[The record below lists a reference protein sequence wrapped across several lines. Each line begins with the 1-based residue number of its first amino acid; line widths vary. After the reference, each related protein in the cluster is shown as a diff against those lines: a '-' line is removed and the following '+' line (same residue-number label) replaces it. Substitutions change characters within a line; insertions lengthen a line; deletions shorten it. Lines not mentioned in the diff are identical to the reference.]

1 MAALEKGITAN
12 GTGYGGKSWNIL
24 GQVYFP
30 KAVTDTTFARPTVTP
45 ANSCRSIS
53 IQPRRNSS
61 WCRMACST

>member
-30 KAVTDTTFARPTVTP
+30 KAVTDSTFAFGQQRARPVC
-45 ANSCRSIS
+45 AGAH
-53 IQPRRNSS
+53 SS
-61 WCRMACST
+61 QAG